1 MYLRLDPKPEIQT
14 QCNIFAGKLF
24 EENQEK
30 EKQPREVIVIQY
42 IIAIRSAPDI
52 IQSSKKIVCST
63 GASIYI
69 KEQWHELTWS
79 RRRRR
84 GSIWRDMGLK
94 SVLSLEGEM
103 MCECGQEWKSV
114 DFVLCDSWIW
124 KFSWKTDSGF
134 WWWKPN
140 WWLNCYSSKHFLKI
154 QYKCRLQ
161 SRIIK

>member
-1 MYLRLDPKPEIQT
+1 MPFYHDLKPLNHCSKPAHCWRILHFYLKYIHAEIPVFNSIFQDFQPWDSLQVLKMYLRQDPKPEIQT
-14 QCNIFAGKLF
+14 QCNIFALKIF

-42 IIAIRSAPDI
+42 IITILSAPDI

-103 MCECGQEWKSV
+103 MCECG
-114 DFVLCDSWIW
+114 
-124 KFSWKTDSGF
+124 
-134 WWWKPN
+134 
-140 WWLNCYSSKHFLKI
+140 
-154 QYKCRLQ
+154 
-161 SRIIK
+161 